1 METINSF
8 TKLIFSI
15 PGFIEGFLDQQPK
28 VIMQTKCIKFA
39 FDFLG
44 DALSNVVL
52 TICCVILLSYLR
64 QAVPKLKVN
73 PRFIGLLTFP
83 AFCGLL
89 QRFAAKLERPAGLP
103 HFEGTLLSL
112 AIHLCQPSDYN
123 SEQIE
128 KFNKLMEQLNINL
141 TYSNWLT
148 QNGLSFCMTII
159 FSALAF
165 FSICTAALGIMGVR
179 KKKHA
184 VPMIGFIIVCIII
197 RFCLQKPYEAF
208 MDFIVDDVLKVKTEP
223 VTVLAYNLFIYGS
236 IMLIAMI
243 IYMCRTMQTKDKFKK
258 VLPHI
263 LYLIGFILFYTVFN
277 ICANTSKLE
286 YPIILLFSFILT
298 FAFMIFFL
306 IYGMKKPYKLIQ
318 EDVERQ
324 NQEDERIEDVKSY
337 KRGNKEIDKFNHDL
351 PNNLTMIEE
360 TAANENAP
368 NTTELV
374 HSLLE
379 NLLKARKGFVSGN
392 NFLDTVLYRENEKA
406 KAAGIEIIYDG
417 IFPEKGIEIFDISTI
432 FSNALDNAI
441 EACREVEKPIMGVE
455 LNSKIQGDYVYFNI
469 INPYK
474 RIRTDK
480 NNNLVTTKADS
491 SSHGIGLKSIEDTV
505 KKYDGSVRIK
515 HENNIFTLEI
525 KMKHQSS
532 EA

>member
-1 METINSF
+1 MNSPQTFTELINQIPIYF
-8 TKLIFSI
+8 ENFFGQENVNLI
-15 PGFIEGFLDQQPK
+15 QN
-28 VIMQTKCIKFA
+28 KCIKFA
-39 FDFLG
+39 FNCLG

-73 PRFIGLLTFP
+73 PRFIGLLSFP
-83 AFCGLL
+83 AFAGFL
-89 QRFAAKLERPAGLP
+89 QRFAANLENPAGLP
-103 HFEGTLLSL
+103 HFEDTLLSL
-112 AIHLCQPSDYN
+112 LIYMCRKRGFSQ
-123 SEQIE
+123 E
-128 KFNKLMEQLNINL
+128 KAEMFNKLMENL
-141 TYSNWLT
+141 GISATYNNWLS
-148 QNGLSFCMTII
+148 QNGISFWLTISV
-159 FSALAF
+159 SALAF
-165 FSICTAALGIMGVR
+165 ISICFAAFKIMRIR

-184 VPMIGFIIVCIII
+184 VPMLGLMLLCIVI
-197 RFCLQKPYEAF
+197 RFSLKSPYEKIINLIF
-208 MDFIVDDVLKVKTEP
+208 NKIPRISSTE
-223 VTVLAYNLFIYGS
+223 LEAIAYNLFIYGF

-243 IYMCRTMQTKDKFKK
+243 IYMCRSVQTKDKFNMA
-258 VLPHI
+258 LPHI
-263 LYLIGFILFYTVFN
+263 FYLLGFILFYTVFN
-277 ICANTSKLE
+277 IFANAT
-286 YPIILLFSFILT
+286 PIDNPYILLLSFILT
-298 FAFMIFFL
+298 FTLMIFFL

-406 KAAGIEIIYDG
+406 KAAGIEITYDG